1 MLVCLAGVTAERVYL
16 YRVACNTVWSHYGRW
31 CSVALKRFLKMSYAH
46 TLTLITFLS
55 SNNDHLAADFL
66 LYISAQKLIFFII
79 HHNSK
84 ETKQKPTT

>member
-1 MLVCLAGVTAERVYL
+1 
-16 YRVACNTVWSHYGRW
+16 
-31 CSVALKRFLKMSYAH
+31 MSYAH